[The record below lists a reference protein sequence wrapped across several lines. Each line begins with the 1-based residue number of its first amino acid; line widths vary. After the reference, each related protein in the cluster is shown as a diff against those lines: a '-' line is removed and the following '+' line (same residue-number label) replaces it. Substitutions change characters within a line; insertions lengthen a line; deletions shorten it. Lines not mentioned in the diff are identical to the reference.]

1 MDIIRKLKVVLSRK
15 QKRQVVVLLFLIL
28 IGAILETLGVSMIL
42 PIVTAVV
49 EPDIFTENELVT
61 EVSDILGLES
71 LEEFVI
77 AMIIVLICAE
87 KCLSS
92 VYVLCTAHVYL

>member
-77 AMIIVLICAE
+77 AMIIVLI
-87 KCLSS
+87 LIF
-92 VYVLCTAHVYL
+92 VLKKPLLHPL

>member
-42 PIVTAVV
+42 P
-49 EPDIFTENELVT
+49 L
-61 EVSDILGLES
+61 
-71 LEEFVI
+71 
-77 AMIIVLICAE
+77 
-87 KCLSS
+87 
-92 VYVLCTAHVYL
+92 

>member
-61 EVSDILGLES
+61 
-71 LEEFVI
+71 
-77 AMIIVLICAE
+77 
-87 KCLSS
+87 
-92 VYVLCTAHVYL
+92 

>member
-77 AMIIVLICAE
+77 AMIIVLI
-87 KCLSS
+87 LIF
-92 VYVLCTAHVYL
+92 V

>member
-77 AMIIVLICAE
+77 AMIIVLI
-87 KCLSS
+87 LIF
-92 VYVLCTAHVYL
+92 VLKNAYLLFMYY

>member
-77 AMIIVLICAE
+77 AMIIVLI
-87 KCLSS
+87 L
-92 VYVLCTAHVYL
+92 